1 MRSQYRIGNGSYGMA
16 AQNEGA
22 DVTKAKAISRAIDIL
37 PVIREGLSQSFL
49 PQQIMLSAWVHP
61 GSMGGC

>member
-1 MRSQYRIGNGSYGMA
+1 MA

-37 PVIREGLSQSFL
+37 PVIREIQASGIIS
-49 PQQIMLSAWVHP
+49 
-61 GSMGGC
+61 GSSVAAALN